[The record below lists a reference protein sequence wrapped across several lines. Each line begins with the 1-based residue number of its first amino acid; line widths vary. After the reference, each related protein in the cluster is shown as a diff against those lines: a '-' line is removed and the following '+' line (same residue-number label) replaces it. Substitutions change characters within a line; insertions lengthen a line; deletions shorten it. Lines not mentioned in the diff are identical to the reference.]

1 MACALTQGYTLDCKD
16 SIGGLTSVYFAPW
29 EDLATVTQAAGVVT
43 TLTMDATKVF
53 YKYDLV
59 KESSNFAEA
68 VNTNVA
74 NGTVFYTQTLEIILN
89 KLQVNTRNEI
99 LLLAKNRLAVIA
111 VDNQGDKWFLGVS
124 YGLDFLVFFALAFLA
139 VGFLAGFLAVDF
151 LAVDFLAVGF
161 FFFAPPLITESEA
174 PISAIMCSILSKD
187 SCASKS
193 APPFCFLDEFRL
205 LLNAASARSIAN
217 NPAAVAKLSQPVGT
231 NNSEADPRK
240 LPPFLDLELEL
251 LELELLDFPPFCE
264 EFILYFK
271 QI

>member
-16 SIGGLTSVYFAPW
+16 SIGGLTTVYFAPW
-29 EDLATVTQAAGVVT
+29 EDLATVTQASGVVT

-68 VNTNVA
+68 VNTNVQ

-124 YGLDFLVFFALAFLA
+124 YGLDLTGGGSATGTAFGDRSGYTLTFTGNEKELAPKVTA
-139 VGFLAGFLAVDF
+139 AI
-151 LAVDFLAVGF
+151 
-161 FFFAPPLITESEA
+161 PIT
-174 PISAIMCSILSKD
+174 
-187 SCASKS
+187 
-193 APPFCFLDEFRL
+193 
-205 LLNAASARSIAN
+205 
-217 NPAAVAKLSQPVGT
+217 
-231 NNSEADPRK
+231 
-240 LPPFLDLELEL
+240 
-251 LELELLDFPPFCE
+251 
-264 EFILYFK
+264 
-271 QI
+271 